1 MVIFIFFSF
10 FRSKLSMT
18 LTSSTWFSSSFMQNM
33 EFRTFSRFIFQFYLE
48 CIRNIHRI
56 YFFLIKI
63 MLSFLSFEIIH
74 IRLAD
79 FDLEPDINSIHLF
92 HLCKIS
98 NFVYFQIPPVLLE
111 GQHIRNI
118 HRISS
123 TKIIPEKRIDLG
135 IMKIYHICLSYCQT
149 WLTFDATK
157 FIGTHIMSNM
167 SFRPRQISL
176 IIITLSDQFFSL
188 FTSISARIIL
198 KKKKKKREK
207 NNTPPTISQYL
218 LSPTY

>member
-1 MVIFIFFSF
+1 MEIFIFFSF

-157 FIGTHIMSNM
+157 FIGANNVQHVVSAPPNFTYNYNVIRSILFSFHLDLRSNY
-167 SFRPRQISL
+167 P
-176 IIITLSDQFFSL
+176 
-188 FTSISARIIL
+188 
-198 KKKKKKREK
+198 
-207 NNTPPTISQYL
+207 
-218 LSPTY
+218 

>member
-1 MVIFIFFSF
+1 
-10 FRSKLSMT
+10 
-18 LTSSTWFSSSFMQNM
+18 MQNM

-63 MLSFLSFEIIH
+63 MLSFLSFEII
-74 IRLAD
+74 AD

-118 HRISS
+118 HRISL

-188 FTSISARIIL
+188 FTSISAWIIL
-198 KKKKKKREK
+198 KKKKRRIKKQYSF
-207 NNTPPTISQYL
+207 NNIAISSL
-218 LSPTY
+218 TYILISASRKEFVWPIPAEFIFRRSV